1 MTPADI
7 WPARVAPT
15 KSSEVQHMTEFSV
28 DPALMAKGQRL
39 VQDAA
44 IEVKRYLSSLDN
56 DVQELLPGWQSG
68 GSQAF
73 ASAHSSWT
81 QKATTI
87 ATALDDLGGKLGVV
101 GTTTGSGDAAVSSTF
116 GKFTH

>member
-1 MTPADI
+1 MSD
-7 WPARVAPT
+7 
-15 KSSEVQHMTEFSV
+15 FSV

-44 IEVKRYLSSLDN
+44 KEVKGYLASLDG

-68 GSQAF
+68 GSRAF
-73 ASAHSSWT
+73 AQAHQSWT
-81 QKATTI
+81 EKARTI

-101 GTTTGSGDAAVSSTF
+101 GTTTHSGDTAVTGAF
-116 GKFTH
+116 HKFN